1 MHAKQTSKELHS
13 FCFCVQVKF
22 LNATVNLFTDR
33 IKSEFYSETENEALS
48 PALQQ
53 SCRGSPGFPLS
64 KVEILNVFI
73 KHSFKGVGNCTK
85 DVTGLKTAI

>member
-33 IKSEFYSETENEALS
+33 IKSEFYLETENEALS

-73 KHSFKGVGNCTK
+73 KQFQRSGNCTK
-85 DVTGLKTAI
+85 DVTGLKSAI